1 MAVAAWKWA
10 QQVMRLLGL
19 EYFGTMPGFWLYGGP
34 KALMQHRAVSV
45 MRGAFFEAQQAVRR
59 RLQQPDG
66 RLEASALAIAELM
79 RQHVLWEIERDVFFL
94 SDAFSKGYDFRGA
107 SSGRPGNEVDLRQ
120 VWGQLIVTVQHR
132 DVAKLIVS
140 LPLVGDDPAKPSMAW
155 CCAVCGNELAMIV
168 ATESDKNDE
177 ELAINGVV
185 GSENDAVSPAC
196 TKCAKCE
203 TYYKKMYGMPETNS
217 TTTCSLYG
225 SECTKC
231 TIECDIS
238 NCENC
243 SALCERCVPKGNFL
257 NE

>member
-1 MAVAAWKWA
+1 
-10 QQVMRLLGL
+10 
-19 EYFGTMPGFWLYGGP
+19 
-34 KALMQHRAVSV
+34 
-45 MRGAFFEAQQAVRR
+45 
-59 RLQQPDG
+59 
-66 RLEASALAIAELM
+66 M

-107 SSGRPGNEVDLRQ
+107 SSGRPGNEVELRQ
-120 VWGQLIVTVQHR
+120 VWGQLLVTVQHR
-132 DVAKLIVS
+132 GVAKLIVS
-140 LPLVGDDPAKPSMAW
+140 LPLVGDDPAEPSMAW
-155 CCAVCGNELAMIV
+155 CCVVCGNELAMIV

-196 TKCAKCE
+196 TICAKCE

-217 TTTCSLYG
+217 TTTCSSCG

-257 NE
+257 NELGPRMRMPRANSMMHAVQAVQRDPLPGQGHTCENSDCKKIQKG